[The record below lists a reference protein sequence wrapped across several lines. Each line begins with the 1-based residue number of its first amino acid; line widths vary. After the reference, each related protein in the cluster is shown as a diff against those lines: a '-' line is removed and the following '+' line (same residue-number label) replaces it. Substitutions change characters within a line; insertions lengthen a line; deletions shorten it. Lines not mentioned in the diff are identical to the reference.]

1 MQILECRVS
10 LMLALAKQGD
20 CLNAGVIHRAII
32 GDWPIVLLYPWIL
45 LNKSQYVLSMDDSRA
60 IDTYVYQD
68 A

>member
-1 MQILECRVS
+1 
-10 LMLALAKQGD
+10 MLALAKQGD